1 MLRLCCKLTLI
12 GVMVAGVLAVSSR
25 TLGAIQPPNPA
36 LQAFDMGCEDQ
47 PQPCWFGI
55 IPGKTTESEINQ
67 LLAFAGEPELSRSIF
82 SRDFTLI
89 FTLPQ
94 PWPYCR
100 AAFFFVDN
108 VAIRGEIALCREPDV
123 RVGDLA
129 LLLEGEEW
137 IVSLPPD
144 ELVYD
149 NLAANVEGWP
159 KPFSRISFISLL
171 PADARFQHYPWHGF
185 VSQRTYCQQEPDYPR
200 C

>member
-1 MLRLCCKLTLI
+1 MLRLGCKISLSMILI
-12 GVMVAGVLAVSSR
+12 SGLLAVSAR
-25 TLGAIQPPNPA
+25 GLGVTRAPNPA
-36 LQAFDMGCEDQ
+36 LQAFQTGCEDQ

-55 IPGKTTESEINQ
+55 VPGKTTEAEINQ

-108 VAIRGEIALCREPDV
+108 VAIRGEIALCREPDI

-129 LLLEGEEW
+129 ALQHHQDW
-137 IVSLPPD
+137 IISLPPD
-144 ELVYD
+144 ELIYD
-149 NLAANVEGWP
+149 HLATNVEGWP
-159 KPFSRISFISLL
+159 APFRRINFISLL

-185 VSQRTYCQQEPDYPR
+185 ISQRAYCQHE
-200 C
+200 